1 MELLIIVKNVI
12 KNGCIYVVATPIGN
26 LGDVSNRSIE
36 ILGKVDYV
44 AAEDTRNTRNF
55 LSHFQVS
62 TKLISLHE
70 HNEVNQS
77 KKIIKDV
84 LMGMSIAIV
93 SDAGTPAINDPGYRL
108 ISLAHQNEIKVIPL
122 PGPCSVISALSVSGL
137 PSDRFCYEGYLPAKR
152 QLRKL
157 KLKELIEEERTMIFL
172 VSVHK
177 IHLVIEDMMLIFG
190 ESRPVFLARE
200 MTKIF
205 EQSIKTN
212 LKELSLMIASGQI
225 PKKGEFVVVLSG
237 VIVRKNNLALA
248 KELLDELIK
257 INLSSKAVD
266 IVTRV
271 TKEKRNKIYK
281 LMLEMR
287 EDHESK

>member
-1 MELLIIVKNVI
+1 MEFLRIMKNSI

-26 LGDVSNRSIE
+26 LGDISNRSLE
-36 ILGKVDYV
+36 ILGKVDYI

-55 LSHFQVS
+55 LSHFQIN

-70 HNEVNQS
+70 HNEINQS

-84 LMGMSIAIV
+84 LMGLSIAVV

-122 PGPCSVISALSVSGL
+122 PGPCSVISALSISGL
-137 PSDRFCYEGYLPAKR
+137 PSDRFCFEGYLPAKR
-152 QLRKL
+152 ELRKS
-157 KLKELIEEERTMIFL
+157 KLKELIEEKRTMIFL

-177 IHLVIEDMMLIFG
+177 VHQVIKDMMIIFG
-190 ESRPVFLARE
+190 ESRLVFLTRE
-200 MTKIF
+200 MTKVF
-205 EQSIKTN
+205 ELSIKTN
-212 LKELSLMIASGQI
+212 LKELFKMIESEQV
-225 PKKGEFVVVLSG
+225 PKKGEFVIVLAG
-237 VIVRKNNLALA
+237 TNVEKNNLALA
-248 KELLDELIK
+248 KELLGELIE

-266 IVTRV
+266 IVSRV

-281 LMLEMR
+281 LMLEMK
-287 EDHESK
+287 EDDKN